1 MLLRRVHEIISLLNV
16 PFSHM
21 TLRTVF
27 LSAPGAFFA
36 CRARRTGL
44 TDSVYTGS

>member
-1 MLLRRVHEIISLLNV
+1 MLLRRVHEIISLLNG

-27 LSAPGAFFA
+27 HSAQELSLPAEQGAQ
-36 CRARRTGL
+36 
-44 TDSVYTGS
+44 V